1 MLWGL
6 LAAATPVLIH
16 FINRMRHRPVLWGA
30 MLFLARARRS
40 STKFAKLRRFLIL
53 ACRVLA
59 LAMVAML
66 LARPLLGGF
75 VGRLFAGPPDLVV
88 IVLDRSASMEA
99 RVGGGEGTLRQR
111 ALRELAASR
120 AVLNEV
126 RRIVVVDS
134 ATGKPVELPS
144 ADQLGDERFWPATDT
159 GTDVPAL
166 LDRALALVAEAKVGR
181 AEIWL
186 VSDLQ
191 AANWRPN
198 GNTWRMF
205 ADRYA
210 AMPEDVVFRLIAF
223 SREPQTNASVR
234 VLSST
239 MRFEQGNQMLDLAFE
254 IRVSGAASQDLVVSL
269 ALNGRLQNLKLH
281 VTNGQLVVRR
291 SFPLADREAGWGTVE
306 IPADGNA
313 QDNRAFFA
321 WEPPPQRLAVV
332 VAENPTVGR
341 ILTFAAAPVPSDPER
356 VAETRTPGKLDDLSA
371 ASLLIWQGRPP
382 EGEDRRALDSFLAAG
397 GHVLFFP
404 GWQGGGDLVAGL
416 GWGKPAEAPADSP
429 WRVATWDHENG
440 PLAATPSGTQLSVDR
455 LELLRMCPVLGTT
468 AEQFAFLADETP
480 FLSSSAVGRG
490 RAWFCPT
497 LPQRE
502 WSNLGR
508 GTVLLPAIQRILN
521 EAGRRFGH
529 IQVHDCGEDL
539 NLTDLVPLG
548 NSTLGTGTS
557 LAGVF
562 RTDGSMVVLQRP
574 SDEDLPGYLDGG
586 AVRELFGNVPL
597 HLRLDRQG
605 VRKAGVQSELWWA
618 MALLGLLFMLGEAL
632 LTVAPRRLRGE
643 GAP

>member
-1 MLWGL
+1 
-6 LAAATPVLIH
+6 
-16 FINRMRHRPVLWGA
+16 
-30 MLFLARARRS
+30 
-40 STKFAKLRRFLIL
+40 
-53 ACRVLA
+53 
-59 LAMVAML
+59 
-66 LARPLLGGF
+66 
-75 VGRLFAGPPDLVV
+75 
-88 IVLDRSASMEA
+88 MEA
-99 RVGGGEGTLRQR
+99 RVGDGEETLRQR

-120 AVLNEV
+120 AVLSEV

-144 ADQLGDERFWPATDT
+144 PDQLGDERFWSATDA
-159 GTDVPAL
+159 GADVPAL
-166 LDRALALVAEAKVGR
+166 LDRALAVVAEAKAGR

-191 AANWRPN
+191 AANWRPS
-198 GNTWRMF
+198 GNTWQAF
-205 ADRYA
+205 TERYA
-210 AMPEDVVFRLIAF
+210 ALSQDVVFRLIAF
-223 SREPQTNASVR
+223 AKGPQANASVR
-234 VLSST
+234 VLNSS
-239 MRFEQGNQMLDLAFE
+239 MRFEQGSQMLDLAFE
-254 IRVSGAASQDLVVSL
+254 IRSSQATSQDMVVSL
-269 ALNGRLQNLKLH
+269 SLNGRLQNLKLR
-281 VTNGQLVVRR
+281 VANGQLVVRR
-291 SFPLADREAGWGTVE
+291 SFPLADREAGWGTIE

-313 QDNRAFFA
+313 RDNRAFFA

-332 VAENPTVGR
+332 VAENETVGR
-341 ILTFAAAPVPSDPER
+341 ILAFAAAPVPNDPER
-356 VAETRTPGKLDDLSA
+356 VAETRPADKLGDLSA
-371 ASLLIWQGRPP
+371 VSLLLWQGKPP
-382 EGEDRRALDSFLAAG
+382 EGEDRGAVETFLTDG
-397 GHVLFFP
+397 GHVLFLP

-429 WRVATWDHENG
+429 WRVTTWNRENG

-455 LELLRMCPVLGTT
+455 LELLRMCPLLGTT
-468 AEQFAFLADETP
+468 EEQFALLADETP
-480 FLSSSAVGRG
+480 FLASSAVGRG

-529 IQVHDCGEDL
+529 IQVHDCGEEMAM
-539 NLTDLVPLG
+539 TDLVPLG
-548 NSTLGTGTS
+548 SSSLESGSST
-557 LAGVF
+557 AGVF
-562 RTDGSMVVLQRP
+562 RTNGSMVVLQRP
-574 SDEDLPGYLDGG
+574 SDEDLPGYLDEA

-643 GAP
+643 GAQ